1 MKIAHLLDLTL
12 ALSNEE
18 HQFVESNGNKFKIS
32 ALSEKERVVARNLVR
47 KGVYEISKD
56 NQTLIKKINEENS

>member
-18 HQFVESNGNKFKIS
+18 HQFVESNGTEFKIS
-32 ALSEKERVVARNLVR
+32 ALTEKEKVVARNLVR

>member
-18 HQFVESNGNKFKIS
+18 HQFVESNGNTFKIS
-32 ALSEKERVVARNLVR
+32 ALSEKERIVARNLVR